1 MAMYTMELRKAVEL
15 VRGDIGLDDY
25 PIHDEAYRET
35 LNSNILNHYH
45 YREIGFET
53 IDMFRFKL
61 KAKMALIMPY
71 YVQMYRSLE
80 IEFDPLNTFKMETES
95 ESTSTGTNATESTSS
110 AANSNNTESTSRAVA
125 SDFPQMQL
133 SGNKDY
139 ATSANDSTGK
149 TGVTGTSSESANVD
163 SIAND
168 TTKAKSTSKGFQGV
182 ASDLLVRYRESL
194 LNVDQMVI
202 AELNDLFMQVWDNGD
217 ELGDYPYEQ
226 YAFIALYGGY
236 FSW

>member
-15 VRGDIGLDDY
+15 VKGDIGLDDY
-25 PIHDEAYRET
+25 PIHDESYRKT

-53 IDMFRFKL
+53 VDMFRFKL

-80 IEFDPLNTFKMETES
+80 IEFDPLDTFKMETES

-110 AANSNNTESTSRAVA
+110 AANSNNTERTSRAVA

-139 ATSANDSTGK
+139 ATSANDSAGK

-163 SIAND
+163 SVAND